1 MYLNLNLSLLF
12 LQDKLTSL
20 QNSEEFKAVVGPDD
34 LNEELV
40 KWLSSTFV
48 PSFSDF
54 CKRFQRTIPDVVD
67 FGLGAAKETLQLM
80 SSMWV
85 PFVGRLSSA
94 MLAPAVECAKQLQTD
109 GAPVSPGRGPWT
121 FFSGELMGLVNLF
134 DDGCPGHIIVE
145 VLSQADKAGCVD
157 SSSACIH
164 LLTFI
169 AYVSWRK
176 PLGWGWDIQIVTSS
190 GIFPV

>member
-109 GAPVSPGRGPWT
+109 GAPVFYWQGSLDLFLWGAH
-121 FFSGELMGLVNLF
+121 GLGQLV
-134 DDGCPGHIIVE
+134 
-145 VLSQADKAGCVD
+145 
-157 SSSACIH
+157 
-164 LLTFI
+164 
-169 AYVSWRK
+169 
-176 PLGWGWDIQIVTSS
+176 
-190 GIFPV
+190 